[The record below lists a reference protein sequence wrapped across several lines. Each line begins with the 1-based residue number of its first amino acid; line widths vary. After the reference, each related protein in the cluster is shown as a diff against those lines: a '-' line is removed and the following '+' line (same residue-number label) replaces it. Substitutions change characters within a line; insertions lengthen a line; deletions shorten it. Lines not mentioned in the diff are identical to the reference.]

1 MNFDVSNL
9 ENYSLYM
16 LRRSTTLSDIAF
28 IRNAVWKH
36 GTIFTV
42 NASDVLPLLESAVHY
57 RELSDAMR
65 YASDKMQLAVQP
77 ILRKI
82 LDSDASGEH
91 GSVHLNLISSLRRVT
106 ILSIRIPTFNNKD
119 YAGPTI
125 EIDVPDSFPLNVFS
139 KKEYIGCVEASQLIE
154 KESINPDDFFPELA
168 PLPQVS
174 GRGLN
179 RLVFNWS
186 ARPRAFTDVVDFI
199 KYCKDTKEESFKKWG
214 WEKFSYEY
222 KMFYSNNGAR
232 VNGLLEDVDYS
243 IVETDKEHCLVKLL
257 TMPAFKQETF
267 LQTHCIGK
275 STRYYDKAATG
286 SYHYFSLRDKSFLG
300 EPLATIEVGVTP
312 LPKLKYS
319 ISIVQ
324 IKGYDND
331 DVPKEVVEKVE
342 HLLKAWATSKWGK
355 DNAKVVSYQ
364 SAGRM
369 FEIRMTDFYNR
380 NHHSYPI
387 EALQQLARSNRQRNN
402 PVLVVDSLQ
411 HRRLH
416 NIDIDRVHSHREMLE
431 RFHNDSVVA
440 RALGVSIDF
449 LQANDI
455 GIDVTFNYAAW
466 GSPNVQNIQRELMAD
481 AEFHL
486 QNSSLFHG
494 SNRERLYQGG
504 RRAGKSEMFAA
515 LYGMGKY
522 VWQDTQKPSLVDIN
536 EAKKSNLYASMYDK
550 GLVDKVDAPASALMQ
565 ALNTQD
571 ISMGAR
577 LSGTIGTI
585 EGFSVITSKP
595 AVKDVEKNFTKFIK
609 HNERH
614 K

>member
-42 NASDVLPLLESAVHY
+42 NASDVLPLMESAVHY

-77 ILRKI
+77 ILLRRLGG
-82 LDSDASGEH
+82 LDTSGEPS
-91 GSVHLNLISSLRRVT
+91 SVHPNLISLATETAVA
-106 ILSIRIPTFNNKD
+106 IRIPTFNNKD

-125 EIDVPDSFPLNVFS
+125 EIDVPENFPLNVFS
-139 KKEYIGCVEASQLIE
+139 KKEYIGSVEASQLID
-154 KESINPDDFFPELA
+154 KESSNPDDFFPKLA

-179 RLVFNWS
+179 RLIFNWS

-199 KYCKDTKEESFKKWG
+199 KYCKETKEDSFKKWG

-243 IVETDKEHCLVKLL
+243 IVETDEEHCLVKLL

-286 SYHYFSLRDKSFLG
+286 EYHYFSLRTKTFSGD
-300 EPLATIEVGVTP
+300 PLATVEVGVTP
-312 LPKLKYS
+312 LPKLRYS
-319 ISIVQ
+319 INIVQ

-331 DVPKEVVEKVE
+331 DVPTETVEKVE

-355 DNAKVVSYQ
+355 DNAKVVPYQ
-364 SAGRM
+364 STGRM
-369 FEIRMTDFYNR
+369 FEIRMTDLVSHNL
-380 NHHSYPI
+380 HSYQA
-387 EALQQLARSNRQRNN
+387 EAMQRIARGNRQRNI
-402 PVLVVDSLQ
+402 PVHVVDYLDD
-411 HRRLH
+411 RGL
-416 NIDIDRVHSHREMLE
+416 NNTDIARSSRHREMLE
-431 RFHNDSVVA
+431 SFLLNTRAN
-440 RALGVSIDF
+440 ALGVPIDF
-449 LQANDI
+449 LQTNDV
-455 GIDVTFNYAAW
+455 GIDVTFNYSAW
-466 GSPNVQNIQRELMAD
+466 GSPNVQNLQRRLMED
-481 AEFHL
+481 AGFPI
-486 QNSSLFHG
+486 QNSSIG
-494 SNRERLYQGG
+494 GNRERLYQGG

-515 LYGMGKY
+515 LYGMSKY

-536 EAKKSNLYASMYDK
+536 EAKKSTLYASMYDK
-550 GLVDKVDAPASALMQ
+550 GLVDKVDAPASALRQ
-565 ALNTQD
+565 ALNTRD

-585 EGFSVITSKP
+585 EGFSVIESKP

-609 HNERH
+609 HNERR